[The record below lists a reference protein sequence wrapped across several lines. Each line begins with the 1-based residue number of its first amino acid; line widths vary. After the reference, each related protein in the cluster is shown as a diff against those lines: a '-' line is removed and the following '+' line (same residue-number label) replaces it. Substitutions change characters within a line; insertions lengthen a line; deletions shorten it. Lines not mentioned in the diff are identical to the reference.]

1 METMLTFTDSEG
13 DTWELSGR
21 PRTSFPWQCWPDMVG
36 FNTLHEWTMSGV
48 EGSLWG
54 EIMDF
59 VPMQRMTALSTANRS
74 G

>member
-1 METMLTFTDSEG
+1 METHLTFTDEKG

-21 PRTSFPWQCWPDMVG
+21 PRTAFPWQCWPDMVG
-36 FNTLHEWTMSGV
+36 FNTLHEWTFDGR
-48 EGSLWG
+48 GGAFG

-59 VPMQRMTALSTANRS
+59 VPIHRMCALSTALRR